1 MRVGKNEHAGGAGYM
16 DGRGKWKRA
25 YHGTVADQ
33 KYKLTGSTLT
43 PTTRAAALTS
53 VVRARFARAHAAQ
66 RASRQPQMVSPAHS
80 AILETPYMVIDE
92 KRIVRLVL
100 IS

>member
-1 MRVGKNEHAGGAGYM
+1 M
-16 DGRGKWKRA
+16 KRKR
-25 YHGTVADQ
+25 DK

-53 VVRARFARAHAAQ
+53 VVRAREARAHAAQ

-80 AILETPYMVIDE
+80 AILETPYTVIDE

-100 IS
+100 RNTIVHCRLNSDPRCALDGRA